1 MNSNSTNRIEKIA
14 VIGLGLLGG
23 SVCKSLKQVNPKIE
37 ISGYG
42 RDINRLSRANDDGA
56 VDRIELLE
64 RLDLKG
70 LDFIIVA
77 TPVVTSVNIIEDILH
92 RDDLEKETIVIDVGS
107 VKTPIIEKVSG
118 CGKSGQFIGCHP
130 MAGSEESGYGSSS
143 PDLYKGASVIITPA
157 EKNSPRQ
164 VRRVE
169 DFWRLLGAET
179 CIETPRSHDITV
191 AVTSHLPHVVSC
203 SLVEVLREFLDKKSS
218 ENSISDF
225 IGRGFNDMT
234 RISSGSPVMW
244 RDISVMNRRFL
255 SESIEEMIKALE
267 NFRELIQRE
276 GVEPDEIE
284 DFFHRIKE
292 FRDGLK

>member
-1 MNSNSTNRIEKIA
+1 MNSNSKNRIERIA

-23 SVCKSLKQVNPKIE
+23 SICKSLKQINPKIE
-37 ISGYG
+37 ITGYG

-64 RLDLKG
+64 SLDLKG

-77 TPVVTSVNIIEDILH
+77 TPVVTSIKIIEDILK
-92 RDDLEKETIVIDVGS
+92 RDDLEKETLVIDVGS
-107 VKTPIIEKVSG
+107 VKTSVVEKVSG
-118 CGKSGQFIGCHP
+118 CRRSGQFVGCHP
-130 MAGSEESGYGSSS
+130 MAGSEESGYSSSS

-157 EKNSPRQ
+157 EKNSSDDI
-164 VRRVE
+164 RRVE
-169 DFWRLLGAET
+169 DFWTLLGAET
-179 CIETPRSHDITV
+179 CIETPQSHDITV
-191 AVTSHLPHVVSC
+191 AFTSHLPHVVSC
-203 SLVEVLREFLDKKSS
+203 CLAEVLKDFIDKNSRGSS
-218 ENSISDF
+218 IASF

-244 RDISVMNRRFL
+244 RDISLMNHQYI
-255 SESIEEMIKALE
+255 SESIDEMIRVLE
-267 NFRELIQRE
+267 GFRERVQRE
-276 GVEPDEIE
+276 GVKPDEIE